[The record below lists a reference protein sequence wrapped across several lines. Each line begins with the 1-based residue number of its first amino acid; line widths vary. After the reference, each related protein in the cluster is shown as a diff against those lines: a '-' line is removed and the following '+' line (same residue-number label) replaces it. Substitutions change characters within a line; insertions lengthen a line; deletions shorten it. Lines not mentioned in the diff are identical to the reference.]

1 MTGRLLE
8 AVRIVPPAL
17 WRHLGEQFGV
27 AAPDLASLRSMYQR
41 RRTLFEHQEVACE
54 TLGFHWL
61 SDAQRRALVR
71 VLRDELTR
79 TSDRQRLLQFSRRW
93 LYEHRLIVLRERDL
107 RMMIIKAIRQHEA
120 GLARTIVEAVD
131 PLLLMRWRATLT

>member
-1 MTGRLLE
+1 M
-8 AVRIVPPAL
+8 
-17 WRHLGEQFGV
+17 
-27 AAPDLASLRSMYQR
+27 
-41 RRTLFEHQEVACE
+41 
-54 TLGFHWL
+54 
-61 SDAQRRALVR
+61 R

-79 TSDRQRLLQFSRRW
+79 TSDRQRLLQFARRW

-131 PLLLMRWRATLT
+131 PLLLAQWRATVTQPHESGTTVQSWLWAARRIECGSRKNGAAKPCGHRTRVRGRRKGIRADWV